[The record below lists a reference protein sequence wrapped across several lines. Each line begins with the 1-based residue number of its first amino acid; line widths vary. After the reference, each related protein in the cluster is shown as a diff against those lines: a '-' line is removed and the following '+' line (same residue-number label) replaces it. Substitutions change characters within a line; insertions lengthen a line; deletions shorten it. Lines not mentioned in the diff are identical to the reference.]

1 VSHYTFIARERNT
14 WPVVRMCRVLE
25 VSVSGFYDWLKRT
38 PSPRTQADE
47 QLTRRIRAVH
57 AESRQTYGYL
67 RVHAKLRAEGVQA
80 GKHRVARLMR
90 RAGLQPRSVKR
101 RRVTTCP
108 DTTQAAAPNVLAQ
121 NFHAERP
128 NQKWLVDI
136 TYIAT
141 REGWLYVAGVLDV
154 FSRRIVGW
162 SMSHRL
168 DRSLP
173 AAALHMAIQ
182 QRGLPELHHSDRGTQ
197 YTSGDYLHLLKG
209 VTLSMSHTG
218 NCYDNAMKE
227 SFWSTLKTEC
237 ADRVFESRAA
247 ARLALFDYI
256 ECWYNRQRLHS
267 ALGYCTPVAFEQA
280 FTTST
285 T

>member
-1 VSHYTFIARERNT
+1 MSCYTFIARERNT

-25 VSVSGFYDWLKRT
+25 VSVSGFYDWLKRP
-38 PSPRTQADE
+38 PSPRAQADE

-57 AESRQTYGYL
+57 ERSRQTYGYL
-67 RVHAKLRAEGVQA
+67 RVHAQLRDEGVRA

-90 RAGLQPRSVKR
+90 QAGLKPRCVKR

-108 DTTQAAAPNVLAQ
+108 DTAQAAAPNVLAQ

-141 REGWLYVAGVLDV
+141 REGWLYVAAVLDV

-168 DRSLP
+168 DRALP
-173 AAALHMAIQ
+173 AAALQMAIQ

-197 YTSGDYLHLLKG
+197 YTSGDYLQLLKN

-218 NCYDNAMKE
+218 NCYDNAMHE
-227 SFWSTLKTEC
+227 SFWGTLKTEC
-237 ADRVFESRAA
+237 ADRTFDSRAA
-247 ARLALFDYI
+247 ARLAVFDYI

-267 ALGYCTPVAFEQA
+267 ALGYRTPVAFEQA
-280 FTTST
+280 FITST

>member
-1 VSHYTFIARERNT
+1 MSCYTFIARERNT

-25 VSVSGFYDWLKRT
+25 VSVSGFYDWLKRP
-38 PSPRTQADE
+38 PSPRAQADE

-57 AESRQTYGYL
+57 ERSRQTYGYL
-67 RVHAKLRAEGVQA
+67 RVHAQLRDEGVRA

-90 RAGLQPRSVKR
+90 QAGLQPRNVKR

-108 DTTQAAAPNVLAQ
+108 DTAQAAAPNVLAQ

-141 REGWLYVAGVLDV
+141 REGWLYVAAVLDV

-173 AAALHMAIQ
+173 AAALQMAIQ

-197 YTSGDYLHLLKG
+197 YTSGDYLQLLKN

-218 NCYDNAMKE
+218 NCYDNAMHE
-227 SFWSTLKTEC
+227 SFWGTLKTEC
-237 ADRVFESRAA
+237 ADRTFDSRAA
-247 ARLALFDYI
+247 ARLAVFDYI

-267 ALGYCTPVAFEQA
+267 ALGYRTPVAFEQA
-280 FTTST
+280 FITST